1 MSVAGKHF
9 IGWLAIFIVLA
20 VSQTKAQPSFKV
32 GGKVFTSIEK
42 ASQQPDS
49 VIRLRLKRRGLREI
63 PPAIF
68 QFKNLRELD
77 LSSNKL
83 KYIPKELYQLEK
95 LEVLRLTRNRIV
107 RIDSGIGRLQQ
118 LTYID
123 LGMNP
128 IQELPAE
135 FGHLKQL
142 QFLQLWG
149 TEITWL
155 PESIAELPVLRWLDM
170 RNIILTE
177 SEREDLIRMFPKT
190 TLYLSEGCNCVK

>member
-1 MSVAGKHF
+1 
-9 IGWLAIFIVLA
+9 
-20 VSQTKAQPSFKV
+20 
-32 GGKVFTSIEK
+32 
-42 ASQQPDS
+42 
-49 VIRLRLKRRGLREI
+49 
-63 PPAIF
+63 
-68 QFKNLRELD
+68 
-77 LSSNKL
+77 
-83 KYIPKELYQLEK
+83 
-95 LEVLRLTRNRIV
+95 
-107 RIDSGIGRLQQ
+107 
-118 LTYID
+118 
-123 LGMNP
+123 MNP